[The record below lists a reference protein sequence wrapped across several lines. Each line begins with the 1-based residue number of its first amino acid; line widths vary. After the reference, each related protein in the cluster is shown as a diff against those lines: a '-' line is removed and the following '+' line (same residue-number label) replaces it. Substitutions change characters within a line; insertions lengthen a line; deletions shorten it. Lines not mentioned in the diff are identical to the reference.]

1 LLFSNVNDVPKCD
14 LAIQYALYSISD
26 NDFKYISFSCSLDN
40 VCEDVSMDTD
50 DGEDIVWIN
59 LISSDINNHNGSS
72 SLFNF
77 LGFCMFEMYFIFSDN
92 SELPNVPNLNNKIEI
107 VFECVGV

>member
-1 LLFSNVNDVPKCD
+1 MLFSNVNDVPKCD

-50 DGEDIVWIN
+50 DREDMVWIN

-72 SLFNF
+72 LFNF
-77 LGFCMFEMYFIFSDN
+77 LGFCMFEMYFIYSDHSEH
-92 SELPNVPNLNNKIEI
+92 SELPEVP
-107 VFECVGV
+107 ECPETKQ